1 MKVIVKFIDP
11 AGQEYYYPKPE
22 PVSGFPTHWRISALT
37 PNALMLARVI
47 DDTDG
52 LVTTLGYISRLN
64 GCRMELIPAQ
74 SILGTYLSTYTDKE
88 RIINKLV
95 RIYIVTLPIILF
107 ILSLIILKQ
116 SVS

>member
-11 AGQEYYYPKPE
+11 AGIEYYYPKADASLPR
-22 PVSGFPTHWRISALT
+22 WRIRADT
-37 PNALMLARVI
+37 PNALMIAQVI
-47 DDTDG
+47 DDANDSIHFLDYLART
-52 LVTTLGYISRLN
+52 N
-64 GCRMELIPAQ
+64 GCRMELIPTQ

-88 RIINKLV
+88 KIVNKLV

-107 ILSLIILKQ
+107 IISLIILKQ

>member
-11 AGQEYYYPKPE
+11 AGIEYYYPKADASLPR
-22 PVSGFPTHWRISALT
+22 WRIRADT
-37 PNALMLARVI
+37 PNALMLAHVI
-47 DDTDG
+47 DDANDSIHFLDYLART
-52 LVTTLGYISRLN
+52 N
-64 GCRMELIPAQ
+64 GCRMELIPTQ

-88 RIINKLV
+88 KIVNKLV

>member
-11 AGQEYYYPKPE
+11 AGIEYYYPKADASLPR
-22 PVSGFPTHWRISALT
+22 WRIRADT
-37 PNALMLARVI
+37 PNALMLALVI
-47 DDTDG
+47 DDANDSIHFLDYLART
-52 LVTTLGYISRLN
+52 N

-88 RIINKLV
+88 KIINKLV

>member
-11 AGQEYYYPKPE
+11 AGIEYYYPKADASLPR
-22 PVSGFPTHWRISALT
+22 WRIRADT
-37 PNALMLARVI
+37 PNALMLAHVI
-47 DDTDG
+47 DDANNSIHFLDYLART
-52 LVTTLGYISRLN
+52 N

-88 RIINKLV
+88 KIINKLV